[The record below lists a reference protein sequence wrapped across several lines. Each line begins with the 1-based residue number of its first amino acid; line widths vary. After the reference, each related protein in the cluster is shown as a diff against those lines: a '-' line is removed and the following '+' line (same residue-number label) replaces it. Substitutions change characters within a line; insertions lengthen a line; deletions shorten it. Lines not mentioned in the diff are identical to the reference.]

1 MQIDKKKMGLA
12 MARKCM
18 EVSDVAKGVDMPIQT
33 VKKAYSG
40 ARVRVSTVGKIA
52 RALGVDVLDI
62 LDDTEGG
69 ERE

>member
-1 MQIDKKKMGLA
+1 
-12 MARKCM
+12 M
-18 EVSDVAKGVDMPIQT
+18 EVSDVAKGVGMPIQT

-69 ERE
+69 GRA